1 MTRSP
6 SSDHHAASRDLLF
19 DAAVRA
25 RHAEALQRLSPR
37 VQAQLAQRRNAALR
51 GQPAAARRSHR
62 LHFAAAGL
70 ATLFAL
76 ALGLHFQPVPS
87 EAPGALLPATTTAE
101 VAPPTHKATRAP
113 STLLDE
119 DPEFYAWLGSSD
131 ARRVAM
137 E

>member
-1 MTRSP
+1 MTRPTP
-6 SSDHHAASRDLLF
+6 SADHNASRDLLF
-19 DAAVRA
+19 DASVRA

-51 GQPAAARRSHR
+51 GQPAAARRAHR
-62 LHFAAAGL
+62 LHFAAAGF
-70 ATLFAL
+70 ATLCAL

-87 EAPGALLPATTTAE
+87 QAPGALLPATTTA
-101 VAPPTHKATRAP
+101 APPTHKTTRAP

>member
-1 MTRSP
+1 MNRPNVSA
-6 SSDHHAASRDLLF
+6 DASRDLLF
-19 DAAVRA
+19 DASVRA

-37 VQAQLAQRRNAALR
+37 VQAQLALRRNAALR

-62 LHFAAAGL
+62 LHFAAAGF
-70 ATLFAL
+70 ATLCAL
-76 ALGLHFQPVPS
+76 ALGLHFQPAPS
-87 EAPGALLPATTTAE
+87 EAPGALLPVAALTAAT
-101 VAPPTHKATRAP
+101 PKAARAP
-113 STLLDE
+113 TTLLDE

>member
-6 SSDHHAASRDLLF
+6 LSDHHAASRDLLF

-25 RHAEALQRLSPR
+25 HHAESLQRLSPR
-37 VQAQLAQRRNAALR
+37 VLAQLAQRRNAALR
-51 GQPAAARRSHR
+51 GQPATATRRAHR
-62 LHFAAAGL
+62 LQLAAAGL

-76 ALGLHFQPVPS
+76 ALGLHFQPAPS
-87 EAPGALLPATTTAE
+87 EAPGALLSAASPA
-101 VAPPTHKATRAP
+101 APAPKATHAP
-113 STLLDE
+113 TTLLDE

-131 ARRVAM
+131 ARQIAM

>member
-1 MTRSP
+1 MNRPNVSA
-6 SSDHHAASRDLLF
+6 DAGHDLLF
-19 DAAVRA
+19 DASVRA

-51 GQPAAARRSHR
+51 GQPAPARRSHR

-70 ATLFAL
+70 ATLCAL
-76 ALGLHFQPVPS
+76 ALGLQFRPVPS
-87 EAPGALLPATTTAE
+87 EAPGARLPAAALTA
-101 VAPPTHKATRAP
+101 ATPKAARAP
-113 STLLDE
+113 TTLLDE